1 MLVSLMLCQQIC
13 FGNSALKRATETGL
27 TELVPILQYANG
39 TLNIVKTNRKE
50 LKQVLD
56 MFSTITRFHINF
68 DKNTFV
74 PMSTY
79 HSNVV
84 SRAAIFIC

>member
-1 MLVSLMLCQQIC
+1 MKKRPSLGRTCL
-13 FGNSALKRATETGL
+13 ETFEGDIQDTL
-27 TELVPILQYANG
+27 SVTELVPILQYANG

-79 HSNVV
+79 H
-84 SRAAIFIC
+84 